1 MATQSDRLTG
11 SPYEVPAPAERSSD
25 PDRVRREI
33 EETRVELAHDVNRL
47 ADRTSPTRVA
57 RRNWDRLGSR
67 VSSIKETVMGA
78 PRSGGH
84 AAAGKARYAGQKV
97 QDATQSAAE
106 TVREAPG
113 MVARQTRGN
122 PLAVGLI
129 AFGAGLL
136 AATLL
141 PETDSERRA
150 GQQLAEHADALV
162 EPIRESAGQIKD
174 EVADSARQSATE
186 VQEAARDA
194 AQSTAQSAKESAQEV
209 KRTTTG

>member
-11 SPYEVPAPAERSSD
+11 SQYEVPDPGERSSD

-33 EETRVELAHDVNRL
+33 EETRAELAYDVNRL
-47 ADRTSPTRVA
+47 ADRTSPARVA

-84 AAAGKARYAGQKV
+84 AAADKARHAGQKV

-106 TVREAPG
+106 TVREAPD

-141 PETDSERRA
+141 PETDAERRA

-162 EPIRESAGQIKD
+162 EPVRESAGQIKE
-174 EVADSARQSATE
+174 EVAGSARQSATE
-186 VQEAARDA
+186 VKEAARDA

-209 KRTTTG
+209 KQTTTG